1 MLRHIARRL
10 APLALAATL
19 AGAAAIPLA
28 SHATPAYADS
38 TYCGHGSNTVHLQT
52 WLGSAWETDDFLWSF
67 DYYDNGDVHIHVYR
81 ATVCYLF
88 TCAPPM
94 TVHRPCP
101 VHH

>member
-1 MLRHIARRL
+1 MRAPIARRL

-19 AGAAAIPLA
+19 AGAAIPLA
-28 SHATPAYADS
+28 SHATPAHADS

-67 DYYDNGDVHIHVYR
+67 DYYDNGDHHIHVYR
-81 ATVCYLF
+81 VTVCAFY
-88 TCAPPM
+88 TCASS
-94 TVHRPCP
+94 TIVQRGCP